1 MAQYTPQQIAQ
12 FAYNAGFRGAA
23 LNQAVAI
30 ALAESGGRNDAY
42 NPEAAAGTAQGSG
55 SRGLWQIYGTAHPE
69 YNNSQAFDPQVNAN
83 AAYKV
88 FMEAGRSFRPWSTY
102 NAGVRAS
109 TDYAAMI
116 RGAKKQAARS
126 LGKAGSSQNP
136 SPVKTMAAGVSGWQ
150 QLAALPMA
158 QSSINTEPAPKGGDV
173 VNLPIGISF
182 KKSDAAFIFFGSGFI
197 VMGVLF
203 LLLAG
208 VAGVAAVTTPTGQA
222 LTKAAVSLSK

>member
-42 NPEAAAGTAQGSG
+42 NPETAAGTQTGSG

-88 FMEAGRSFRPWSTY
+88 FLEAGRSFRPWSTY
-102 NAGVRAS
+102 NAGVRAN

-116 RGAKKQAARS
+116 RGATKQSARN
-126 LGKAGSSQNP
+126 LGSAGSSQNP
-136 SPVKTMAAGVSGWQ
+136 TPVKTVAAGVSGWQ
-150 QLAALPMA
+150 AFAALPVT
-158 QSSINTEPAPKGGDV
+158 QSSINATPAPKGGDV
-173 VNLPIGISF
+173 VNLPFGLSF
-182 KKSDAAFIFFGSGFI
+182 NKSDAAFIFFGSGFLI
-197 VMGVLF
+197 FGVVF
-203 LLLAG
+203 LLIAG
-208 VAGVAAVTTPTGQA
+208 TVAAAKSETGQA
-222 LTKAAVSLSK
+222 IIKTAAMAAV